1 LIIVLLI
8 FTICLG
14 AGAVYIG
21 LYLEQT
27 PTTAP
32 VESKAATYD
41 QETKIDYT
49 FNGGNGTCTL
59 QRMNDSLCLA
69 YTGSYN
75 QFAKHW
81 CQGDWSSNSGGCS
94 CPYNGYG
101 SGAGQCATTH
111 SPSPGFSSPGEAPAC
126 LDGQFGIQGCNPEIY
141 FTHSVYHPNNYA
153 NVVCLD
159 KTWCQFQQIDL
170 LVSGSGYTCFLSGYM
185 GDTDVCNATPT
196 PTPTNTYTPT
206 PTMTITYTPTP
217 TMTITYTP
225 TPTMT
230 ITYTPTPTIT
240 ITYTPTPTMTIT
252 YTPTLTPSITVT
264 VSPSKLPPT
273 ALVTDEIDQV
283 IIGIFL
289 IFLGVFVYQS
299 GFYIIIGNLFWTNDG
314 QHKARFE
321 KQIIRDRENK
331 GK

>member
-1 LIIVLLI
+1 MKNISSRRNLIIVLLI

-206 PTMTITYTPTP
+206 PTMTITYTPT
-217 TMTITYTP
+217 
-225 TPTMT
+225 
-230 ITYTPTPTIT
+230 
-240 ITYTPTPTMTIT
+240 
-252 YTPTLTPSITVT
+252 LTPSITVT